1 MSSAKNPAQAPLVVI
16 DTNVVLDLWL
26 FDNPDVA
33 PLRLALESRRLN
45 WIACERM
52 FGELPRV
59 LTYAHLQAKLGV
71 HLHTAITPLT
81 KTIAVIGPT
90 SPSQAQY
97 QSQDTVPLPFM
108 SHDQVAQGIVA
119 CMQHWALRCET
130 APRCRYQCKDPD
142 DQVFV
147 DLAAQHCA
155 TLLSKDKAVL
165 KLKNRLARLGAGVV
179 AAKDSGAWL
188 HALGLDGLRSA

>member
-1 MSSAKNPAQAPLVVI
+1 VSASAQTGPGPTVVI

-33 PLRLALESRRLN
+33 PLRRALESGRLH

-59 LTYAHLQAKLGV
+59 LAYAHLQAKLGV
-71 HLHTAITPLT
+71 HLNPAATPLT
-81 KTIAVIGPT
+81 KALEAMSV
-90 SPSQAQY
+90 QAPG
-97 QSQDTVPLPFM
+97 TVQWSLTR
-108 SHDQVAQGIVA
+108 HDEVAQGIVA
-119 CMQHWALRCET
+119 CMQQWAKRCEV
-130 APRCRYQCKDPD
+130 APLCHYKCKDPD

-147 DLAAQHCA
+147 DLAAAHGA

-165 KLKNRLARLGAGVV
+165 KLKNRLARLGSRVL
-179 AAKDSGAWL
+179 AARDSTAWL
-188 HALGLDGLRSA
+188 LALELEGRR

>member
-1 MSSAKNPAQAPLVVI
+1 MIASAQTGQGPTVVI

-33 PLRLALESRRLN
+33 LLRSALESGRLH

-59 LTYAHLQAKLGV
+59 LAYAHLQAKLGV
-71 HLHTAITPLT
+71 HLSPAVTPLT
-81 KTIAVIGPT
+81 QALQAMD
-90 SPSQAQY
+90 SQAPG
-97 QSQDTVPLPFM
+97 TVPWPLTC
-108 SHDQVAQGIVA
+108 HDEVAQGIVA
-119 CMQHWALRCET
+119 CMQQWARRCER
-130 APRCRYQCKDPD
+130 APLCHYKCKDPD

-147 DLAAQHCA
+147 DLAAAHGA

-165 KLKNRLARLGAGVV
+165 KLKNRLARLGSRVL
-179 AAKDSGAWL
+179 AAKDSTPWL
-188 HALGLDGLRSA
+188 QSLASEGLR

>member
-1 MSSAKNPAQAPLVVI
+1 MSSTENLAQGPLIVI

-33 PLRLALESRRLN
+33 PLRLALESRCLN

-71 HLHTAITPLT
+71 HLNNAITPLT
-81 KTIAVIGPT
+81 KALEMMG
-90 SPSQAQY
+90 AQP
-97 QSQDTVPLPFM
+97 QGTVQLPFM

-119 CMQHWALRCET
+119 CMQHWAQSCET

-155 TLLSKDKAVL
+155 TLFSKDKAVL

-179 AAKDSGAWL
+179 SAKDSGAWL
-188 HALGLDGLRSA
+188 KALGLDGRKRYANTH